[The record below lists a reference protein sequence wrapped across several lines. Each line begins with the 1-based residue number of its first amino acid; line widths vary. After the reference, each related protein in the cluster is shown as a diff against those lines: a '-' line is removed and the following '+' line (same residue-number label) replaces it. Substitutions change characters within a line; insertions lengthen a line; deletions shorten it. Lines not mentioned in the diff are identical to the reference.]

1 MKVAGNNLLQA
12 LDYSVLQ
19 QCMYC
24 GLCLPTCPTFMETGW
39 ERNSPCGCIV
49 FMRAVADCDL
59 TLSRVFGEE
68 MYYCLGCLACT
79 SACPAGVDYATLFET
94 ARAEVERRG
103 VLANPQRNFIRWAV
117 IRVLFTRPRLLR
129 FVGRLLWCYQASG
142 LQATARQLRLTHLL
156 PRRLRELEPQTPHV
170 QRRFSHQLI
179 APVEPARGDRRHR
192 VAVLTGCVQDLV
204 LPDVNRA
211 TVDVLRENGC
221 EVHTPPV
228 QPCCGSLHAH
238 NGDLEPAR
246 MLARRLIDLLPPD
259 RFDAIIT
266 NAGGCGSHLRHYDHL
281 LADDPAYATRAA
293 FWSKRIRDIH
303 EWLVEIGFRRPD
315 APPLTV
321 GTVTYHESCHLCHGQ
336 KISRE
341 PREILKTIPGI
352 ELHECVE
359 ATWCCGSAGIYNI
372 TQPKTASWLQQRKL
386 RNLRKTGARIIATAN
401 PGCHLQIANGL
412 GASSNLT
419 PRIVHPV
426 VLLAEAYRQEMM
438 RPAPSYCSAPP
449 RK

>member
-1 MKVAGNNLLQA
+1 
-12 LDYSVLQ
+12 
-19 QCMYC
+19 
-24 GLCLPTCPTFMETGW
+24 
-39 ERNSPCGCIV
+39 
-49 FMRAVADCDL
+49 
-59 TLSRVFGEE
+59 
-68 MYYCLGCLACT
+68 
-79 SACPAGVDYATLFET
+79 
-94 ARAEVERRG
+94 
-103 VLANPQRNFIRWAV
+103 
-117 IRVLFTRPRLLR
+117 
-129 FVGRLLWCYQASG
+129 
-142 LQATARQLRLTHLL
+142 
-156 PRRLRELEPQTPHV
+156 
-170 QRRFSHQLI
+170 
-179 APVEPARGDRRHR
+179 
-192 VAVLTGCVQDLV
+192 
-204 LPDVNRA
+204 
-211 TVDVLRENGC
+211 
-221 EVHTPPV
+221 
-228 QPCCGSLHAH
+228 
-238 NGDLEPAR
+238 
-246 MLARRLIDLLPPD
+246 
-259 RFDAIIT
+259 
-266 NAGGCGSHLRHYDHL
+266 
-281 LADDPAYATRAA
+281 
-293 FWSKRIRDIH
+293 
-303 EWLVEIGFRRPD
+303 
-315 APPLTV
+315 V